1 MADRSRWMLAS
12 IRGSSARPDQA
23 GSTLV
28 GATSTEALETL
39 YREHSL
45 HVFRYLRARVESDDE
60 AGELTAMTFE
70 RAIHAHDRFRPRAG
84 GERAW
89 LLRIARNA
97 AIDVARSRRH
107 SIVSS
112 ELVEAT
118 PATETSVERLA
129 ELRVLLAG
137 LPEDQR
143 DALHLRYAG
152 GLTAREIGAVIGK
165 SESATQKLITRALSA
180 LREVYRDG
188 R

>member
-1 MADRSRWMLAS
+1 MLAS
-12 IRGSSARPDQA
+12 MRGRSARSDQA

-28 GATSTEALETL
+28 ETASAEALETL
-39 YREHSL
+39 YWDHSL
-45 HVFRYLRARVESDDE
+45 HVFRYLRARVDSDDE
-60 AGELTAMTFE
+60 AGELTAITFE
-70 RAIHAHDRFRPRAG
+70 RAIRAHGRFRPQGG

-97 AIDVARSRRH
+97 AIDAARSRRH

-112 ELVEAT
+112 DLIDAA
-118 PATETSVERLA
+118 PAAGASVERLA
-129 ELRVLLAG
+129 ELRVLLAD
-137 LPEDQR
+137 LPEEQR

-152 GLTAREIGAVIGK
+152 GLTAREIGVVIGK